1 MNGQCRWMKGGEGR
15 GRPRRPCTLNGT
27 ASMVLQRARK
37 SPCLA
42 FGKLRGAELLRER
55 TDEHRRR
62 RRNARR
68 IATVM
73 GRNPASWPVSGL
85 ASGVVVDTGRGA
97 FPCNA
102 QWPLAAAWA
111 PFPFRGQCR
120 NGLGGVPALP
130 FQPIGRTPPGPPD
143 ARLVHAL

>member
-1 MNGQCRWMKGGEGR
+1 MEGGEAR
-15 GRPRRPCTLNGT
+15 GRPRRPGTVNGT

-37 SPCLA
+37 SPCRA

-85 ASGVVVDTGRGA
+85 ASGVVVDHRSEEHTSELQSLMRISYAVFG
-97 FPCNA
+97 FTQTQN
-102 QWPLAAAWA
+102 
-111 PFPFRGQCR
+111 
-120 NGLGGVPALP
+120 N
-130 FQPIGRTPPGPPD
+130 
-143 ARLVHAL
+143 